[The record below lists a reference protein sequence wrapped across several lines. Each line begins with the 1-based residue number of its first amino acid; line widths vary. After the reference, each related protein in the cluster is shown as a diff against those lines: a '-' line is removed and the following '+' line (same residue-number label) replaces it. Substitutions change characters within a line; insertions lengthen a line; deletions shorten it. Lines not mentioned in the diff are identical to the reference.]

1 MSYNYDSSAKNSHD
15 KQTALIWCRAKKKSN
30 YSKSFYAVPKLWR
43 FGKHLWEQITLLATG
58 HGIKADDI

>member
-1 MSYNYDSSAKNSHD
+1 MTSKPPWYDAE
-15 KQTALIWCRAKKKSN
+15 LKKSN

-43 FGKHLWEQITLLATG
+43 FGKHLREQITLLATG